1 MWWHCPPSTD
11 PLPLPSEP
19 IWADPYAD
27 DHETL
32 EARLEAF
39 VSPASQDD
47 DPDEYASGEYAS
59 GEYDSREVY
68 A

>member
-1 MWWHCPPSTD
+1 M
-11 PLPLPSEP
+11 PLPSEP

-39 VSPASQDD
+39 VSPASQDED
-47 DPDEYASGEYAS
+47 SDEYASDEYAS
-59 GEYDSREVY
+59 DEYDSREVY